1 MPNAF
6 DQIDLDDISQ
16 PPRPPL
22 NRPQQWESAP
32 TAQVEMPRPPAPST
46 KRHRPKLP
54 QVTIPARVREAVV
67 QLLCGVGAVAV
78 LNMVWPEA
86 AQHLSLLN
94 VAGLLG
100 STYIVLRYWRL
111 PTDWLVVAAIAA
123 LILAH
128 WGM

>member
-1 MPNAF
+1 MNNAF
-6 DQIDLDDISQ
+6 DIDLDIA
-16 PPRPPL
+16 PPPL
-22 NRPQQWESAP
+22 NRPDEWATTQP
-32 TAQVEMPRPPAPST
+32 AQVAPPRPPAPNA

-54 QVTIPARVREAVV
+54 QVTIPARARDAVV
-67 QLLCGVGAVAV
+67 QLLCGVGAAAV

-100 STYIVLRYWRL
+100 SAYIALRFWRVAA
-111 PTDWLVVAAIAA
+111 DWLVVAAIAA